1 MVGIAK
7 GADIAFK
14 GATGGN
20 ELADGLSKLAIANFD
35 AIEPLAQREE
45 NVNGKGFFGF
55 ALLGQCGE
63 KSVGSGSHGGSSSV
77 NNN

>member
-7 GADIAFK
+7 GTDIAFK
-14 GATGGN
+14 GATSGDEMANFLG
-20 ELADGLSKLAIANFD
+20 KLAIAKFD
-35 AIEPLAQREE
+35 VIEPLAQREE

-55 ALLGQCGE
+55 TLLSKCGE

>member
-7 GADIAFK
+7 GTDIAFK

-20 ELADGLSKLAIANFD
+20 EIADCFSKLAIANFN

-55 ALLGQCGE
+55 ALLGKCGE
-63 KSVGSGSHGGSSSV
+63 KSVSSGSHGGSSSV